1 MEELLE
7 SIKEGKINFL
17 NSPYGI
23 TIKLSL
29 YNIISSLLL
38 YNDMVNE
45 TGDSKIS
52 DLLSYPIQ
60 LRILKENI
68 DSKRNEVINTLM
80 IHLREDEQE
89 VRGFYNSLKIQ
100 TIKDVETGVIYR
112 YVVL

>member
-7 SIKEGKINFL
+7 HIKEGKINFL

-29 YNIISSLLL
+29 YNIISDLLL

-45 TGDSKIS
+45 IGDSKIS
-52 DLLSYPIQ
+52 DLLSYPTQ
-60 LRILKENI
+60 LRVFKENM
-68 DSKRNEVINTLM
+68 DTKKNEVINTLM
-80 IHLREDEQE
+80 SHFREDEQE
-89 VRGFYNSLKIQ
+89 VRDFYNSLKIQ
-100 TIKDVETGVIYR
+100 TIKDVETGEIYR